1 MIHWETTWGRRE
13 VTREETVVM
22 VAVRPQ
28 KMVAWQT
35 EKQPAEGRE
44 REMKKK
50 GEDDFNVS
58 FILILL
64 SLVNRDKLMLGPIS
78 ITYNNFRDFLYF
90 KFYKIKR
97 LNSGTIWSF
106 TFELT

>member
-1 MIHWETTWGRRE
+1 MRQKETTWRRE
-13 VTREETVVM
+13 ATEEATVMM
-22 VAVRPQ
+22 VAVRPAGI
-28 KMVAWQT
+28 VAWQT
-35 EKQPAEGRE
+35 EKQRVEGRE
-44 REMKKK
+44 KKMKKK